1 MLARKATVYRLV
13 MLQQGQSG
21 RRYWSILRRGGRS
34 SSGRDSGDPSSPT
47 TPPPPPPPPSVVM
60 NPFSSSCLLN
70 GLGNRQTDRQIEF
83 IKRSVVAKSLQRKF
97 VLPLSLSLYY
107 THIYAPQC
115 NRIKRFGSNQPRW
128 ATGLS
133 TSTNQ
138 QLPGSLVHKPAMTR
152 SSDDNL

>member
-133 TSTNQ
+133 TRTNQ

>member
-70 GLGNRQTDRQIEF
+70 GLGNRQIEF

-133 TSTNQ
+133 TRTNQ